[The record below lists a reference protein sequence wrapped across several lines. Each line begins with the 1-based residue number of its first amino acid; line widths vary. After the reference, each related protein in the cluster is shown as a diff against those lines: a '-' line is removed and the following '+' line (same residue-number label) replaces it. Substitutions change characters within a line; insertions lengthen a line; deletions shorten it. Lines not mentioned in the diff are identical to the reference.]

1 VATVDIAWQIASK
14 PVMPPTQNDTAQA
27 TVRPTYTSHSARAVS
42 AMRGVSLLSFCGPV
56 LSARNSCM
64 PPTFSIGMIATAR
77 ITMPMPPRKF
87 SDCR

>member
-1 VATVDIAWQIASK
+1 VATVDIAWHSASNRL
-14 PVMPPTQNDTAQA
+14 MPPTQKARAQA
-27 TVRPTYTSHSARAVS
+27 AVRPTYTSHSARAVP

-77 ITMPMPPRKF
+77 ITMPMPPRKL